1 LEQISFC
8 KTVKMGAAEELE
20 LMRAEMKKEL
30 MEEVE
35 DAMEVRLR
43 NIEEREKT
51 WRGERAEALAHLE
64 KEKEVVRADLLA
76 EIHKKG
82 ESLAAKLD
90 KVKQSVKDEMREEL
104 ATKACLREA
113 VETVPGAVK
122 SVVGSLPVLLISAFK
137 NEWSQPDSTITYDS
151 FLTNHNRGANA
162 GELDLKTGVFT
173 CAQAG
178 HFTVTFSAYAQL
190 QPGEGVWLH
199 LAHQGE
205 EVVESKWRHKVSDG
219 AVGSWLYCQ
228 GCRSVTVHLKR
239 GETLQVM
246 ERKESN
252 GKLWQFTLTIALDC
266 LD

>member
-1 LEQISFC
+1 
-8 KTVKMGAAEELE
+8 MGASEELE

-35 DAMEVRLR
+35 AAMEVRFT

-51 WRGERAEALAHLE
+51 WRGERAEALAQLE
-64 KEKEVVRADLLA
+64 KEKEVVRAELLA
-76 EIHKKG
+76 DVQKKG
-82 ESLAAKLD
+82 EQMAVKLD
-90 KVKQSVKDEMREEL
+90 KVKESVKDEMREEL
-104 ATKACLREA
+104 ATKSCLREA
-113 VETVPGAVK
+113 VETVPEAVK
-122 SVVGSLPVLLISAFK
+122 SVVASLPTLVISAFK
-137 NEWSQPDSTITYDS
+137 NEWTQPDSTITYDS
-151 FLTNHNRGANA
+151 FLTNHSRGANA

-199 LAHQGE
+199 LAHQEE

-219 AVGSWLYCQ
+219 AVGGWIYCQ
-228 GCRSVTVHLKR
+228 GCRSVTVHLKQ
-239 GETLQVM
+239 GETLQVVD
-246 ERKESN
+246 RKESK
-252 GKLWQFTLTIALDC
+252 GKLWQFTLTIALNC